1 MIKFRLF
8 SVDFKIDFSFFMFMA
23 LVFMTNNYSSVI
35 IFFLACAV
43 HETGH
48 LIAMFFTGAEVKS
61 ISISGLGIN
70 IMQSRKNL
78 ISSFRSLI
86 ILSGGVLVN
95 LLIFLSG
102 IFCSNFENMNLMLFF
117 FNILPF
123 RNLDGGSIILCI
135 GEMLNRDFT
144 AEMILKVFSVIFFLL
159 AFFLIY
165 IYGYPVFPAGA
176 VILYYCVSEFIYL

>member
-1 MIKFRLF
+1 
-8 SVDFKIDFSFFMFMA
+8 
-23 LVFMTNNYSSVI
+23 
-35 IFFLACAV
+35 
-43 HETGH
+43 
-48 LIAMFFTGAEVKS
+48 
-61 ISISGLGIN
+61 
-70 IMQSRKNL
+70 MQSRKNL

-102 IFCSNFENMNLMLFF
+102 IFCRNFENINLMLFF

>member
-23 LVFMTNNYSSVI
+23 LVFMTNNYHSVMM
-35 IFFLACAV
+35 FFLACAV
-43 HETGH
+43 HEMGH
-48 LIAMFFTGAEVKS
+48 LIAMFFMGAEVKS
-61 ISISGLGIN
+61 VTVSGLGIN

-78 ISSFRSLI
+78 ISSFRSLV

-95 LLIFLSG
+95 LLIFVSG
-102 IFCSNFENMNLMLFF
+102 IFCDDFENINLILFF

-144 AEMILKVFSVIFFLL
+144 AEMILKAFSVIFFLL
-159 AFFLIY
+159 AFLLIY
-165 IYGYPVFPAGA
+165 IYKLSAVPTVA
-176 VILYYCVSEFIYL
+176 VILYYCISELIYL